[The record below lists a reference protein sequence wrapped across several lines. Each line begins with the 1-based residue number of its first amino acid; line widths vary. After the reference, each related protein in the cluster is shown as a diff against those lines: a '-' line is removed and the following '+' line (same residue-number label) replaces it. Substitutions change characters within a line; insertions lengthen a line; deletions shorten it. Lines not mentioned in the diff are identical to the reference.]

1 MPLNYEASADPHFDA
16 IARAM
21 KRFDDAL
28 SIDSDTVK
36 RGLGMMAR
44 PAANY
49 ASAITHQDTATLWR
63 SYVINQDTGSSGAFA
78 SVYVDPSIVN
88 PRGQRPANYAFYEF
102 ARGGSHDAFG
112 RTAARA
118 ASYVNPAVDF
128 ILNEAAKKAKL

>member
-102 ARGGSHDAFG
+102 ARGGMMHLAERRRG
-112 RTAARA
+112 RLRMSTRPLI
-118 ASYVNPAVDF
+118 SS
-128 ILNEAAKKAKL
+128 